1 VRALFNIPKIGAIAG
16 SAVTE
21 GVVRRGAN
29 VRVMRDR
36 KVLHSGK
43 ISSLKRLK
51 DDVRE
56 VTTGLECGIG
66 IDGYTDVKPGDIL
79 EAFELEEIRQ
89 SLD

>member
-1 VRALFNIPKIGAIAG
+1 
-16 SAVTE
+16 
-21 GVVRRGAN
+21 
-29 VRVMRDR
+29 
-36 KVLHSGK
+36 VLHSGK